1 MTKKPAK
8 QLTTD
13 GDSPTVFDLECLAQ
27 SIQTAHEELAR
38 QASKAVNISLT
49 VRNWLIGHYI
59 AEFELN
65 GADRALYG
73 DKLLDRLATR
83 LSELGVKT
91 CEKRRLYQY
100 LRFYNTYPE
109 IVRSLTAQ
117 SQKLLLPGIQST
129 VLTKVRS
136 APALFGL
143 KLIDSLSY
151 THLELLVALDDEAK
165 RAFYETECVRGSWSV
180 RDLKRQISSL
190 LYERSQLSIDKH
202 RLLDDLPVATEPS
215 TQRLTIRDPYIFEF
229 LGLTPLEVMSES
241 HLEDQLLD
249 KLQAFLL
256 ELGQGFCFEARQRR
270 MLIGDKYY
278 FVDLVFYHRILK
290 CHVLVDLKLEEF
302 THENIGQLNTYVSW
316 FDKHVR
322 EPGDNPPIGILL
334 CTEKD
339 YALVQYALAA
349 MDNSLFVSKYQLQL
363 PTPEVLKQQLEAERR
378 RLEDELESSNEQ
390 QEKDLHE

>member
-1 MTKKPAK
+1 MPGKD
-8 QLTTD
+8 LSSTT
-13 GDSPTVFDLECLAQ
+13 AIRQ
-27 SIQTAHEELAR
+27 SATA
-38 QASKAVNISLT
+38 ISGE
-49 VRNWLIGHYI
+49 RLI
-59 AEFELN
+59 
-65 GADRALYG
+65 
-73 DKLLDRLATR
+73 
-83 LSELGVKT
+83 S
-91 CEKRRLYQY
+91 
-100 LRFYNTYPE
+100 
-109 IVRSLTAQ
+109 
-117 SQKLLLPGIQST
+117 
-129 VLTKVRS
+129 
-136 APALFGL
+136 
-143 KLIDSLSY
+143 SLSF
-151 THLELLVALDDEAK
+151 THICELLRCEEAEK
-165 RAFYETECVRGSWSV
+165 RAFYESECIRGCWSV
-180 RDLKRQISSL
+180 RELKRQINSL
-190 LYERSQLSIDKH
+190 LFERSQLSMDKQK
-202 RLLDDLPVATEPS
+202 LLDDLPTATEPS

-270 MLIGDKYY
+270 MLIGDKNY

-363 PTPEVLKQQLEAERR
+363 PTPEVLKQQLESERR
-378 RLEDELESSNEQ
+378 RLEAELESSNEQ
-390 QEKDLHE
+390 QGNDFHE